1 MPTVTQAHDYKHR
14 GYNNHYHSHNHHYND
29 HRRSNGA
36 AIGLGIA
43 GAIIG
48 LGIAA
53 ETSRRYYRNNCFYET
68 VRDRDGYGVSVYR
81 QVLVCD

>member
-1 MPTVTQAHDYKHR
+1 MRKISTLLLTAMLVALPTVSQAHEYRYRDYH
-14 GYNNHYHSHNHHYND
+14 NHYHGDYGRY
-29 HRRSNGA
+29 RRAEGA

-53 ETSRRYYRNNCFYET
+53 ESSRRYRRDNCYYET
-68 VRDRDGYGVSVYR
+68 VRDDT
-81 QVLVCD
+81 